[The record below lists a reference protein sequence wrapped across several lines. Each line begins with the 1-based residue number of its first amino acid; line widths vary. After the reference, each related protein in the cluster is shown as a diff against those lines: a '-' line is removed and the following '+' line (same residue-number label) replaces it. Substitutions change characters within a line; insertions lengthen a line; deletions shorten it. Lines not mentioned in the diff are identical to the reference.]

1 MQNCKLKRFLT
12 VTDVVKASPSKPGI
26 IVAKLSRDVIIAQPL
41 YNTQRATPP
50 FLEKHHTIEHTVIY
64 KNLEEPLLNY
74 FPNDRSYLHKQLVFV
89 FFLLNQCARRSLPT
103 CKVEYK
109 LSTFKLRPSKYEIY

>member
-12 VTDVVKASPSKPGI
+12 ATDVVKASPSKPGI

-41 YNTQRATPP
+41 YKTQRATPP
-50 FLEKHHTIEHTVIY
+50 FLEKRHTIEHTVIY

-74 FPNDRSYLHKQLVFV
+74 FPNDRSYLHKQLV
-89 FFLLNQCARRSLPT
+89 
-103 CKVEYK
+103 
-109 LSTFKLRPSKYEIY
+109 